1 MFSPDSPACSTSRC
15 VCRKRSPHC
24 SSPSTWIR
32 RFQLSSTTPKTSFQL
47 RFEFSKTHVKI
58 QHGIIKHLRI
68 CCTFCSRFKMFPR
81 CYLPRTSPPRWSSW
95 MTCSA
100 PPPWSYIHIHR
111 SRLTCSEKNIQEFFN
126 SHLELQK
133 NTFVKIQKGMQQSAA
148 GQSWVLGLC
157 NTFLNTLIPEK
168 QKITSG
174 LCSLFVQL
182 LSEDSEATVVPGTNP
197 NLLTMETHKKWSRAV
212 EPTCLCAPSRSVCF
226 AATAS
231 SRWCRSLSSRSSA
244 ALWGQRWTSADRKTN
259 RSTFNL

>member
-47 RFEFSKTHVKI
+47 RLEFSTHVKI

-100 PPPWSYIHIHR
+100 PPPWSYIRIHR
-111 SRLTCSEKNIQEFFN
+111 SRLTCSDKNIQEFFN

-133 NTFVKIQKGMQQSAA
+133 NTFTLQRAA

-157 NTFLNTLIPEK
+157 NTFLNSLIPEK
-168 QKITSG
+168 QKITW
-174 LCSLFVQL
+174 FVQL
-182 LSEDSEATVVPGTNP
+182 LSEEGEATLVPGTNP
-197 NLLTMETHKKWSRAV
+197 KLLTMETPKKWSWAV

-226 AATAS
+226 AATVS
-231 SRWCRSLSSRSSA
+231 SHLCRSLSSRSSA

>member
-95 MTCSA
+95 MMCSA
-100 PPPWSYIHIHR
+100 PPPWSYIRIHR

-133 NTFVKIQKGMQQSAA
+133 NTFVKIQKGMQQRAA

-157 NTFLNTLIPEK
+157 NTFLNSLIPEK
-168 QKITSG
+168 Q
-174 LCSLFVQL
+174 
-182 LSEDSEATVVPGTNP
+182 N
-197 NLLTMETHKKWSRAV
+197 N
-212 EPTCLCAPSRSVCF
+212 
-226 AATAS
+226 
-231 SRWCRSLSSRSSA
+231 
-244 ALWGQRWTSADRKTN
+244 
-259 RSTFNL
+259 